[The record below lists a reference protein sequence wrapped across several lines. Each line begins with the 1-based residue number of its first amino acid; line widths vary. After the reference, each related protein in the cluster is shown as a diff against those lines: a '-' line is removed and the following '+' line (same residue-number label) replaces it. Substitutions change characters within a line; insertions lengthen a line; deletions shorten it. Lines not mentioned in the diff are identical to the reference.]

1 MTEGSLFSV
10 ECVAL
15 HTAAEVFYVMRLG
28 GEVSETL
35 NYPDVTG
42 APSLTS
48 PIFKSEL
55 SVCYVW
61 TQSLNLTKSND
72 GFLTVLREF
81 CLLIALQFMLLITSE
96 LGFYGDFITPGQLPS
111 VDIPF

>member
-35 NYPDVTG
+35 NYPAATG

-48 PIFKSEL
+48 PIFKSDI
-55 SVCYVW
+55 SKCYVE
-61 TQSLNLTKSND
+61 TQNLTISND
-72 GFLTVLREF
+72 GFLTVLRKF
-81 CLLIALQFMLLITSE
+81 CLLIALQFMLFNYFGV
-96 LGFYGDFITPGQLPS
+96 GFLW
-111 VDIPF
+111 

>member
-28 GEVSETL
+28 GEVSPL
-35 NYPDVTG
+35 NYPAATG

-55 SVCYVW
+55 SVCYVG
-61 TQSLNLTKSND
+61 TQNLTKSND

-96 LGFYGDFITPGQLPS
+96 LGFYSDFITPGQLPS